1 MERGIDRV
9 EGDFKQRRRY
19 LFSPE
24 FKRKIGYLVETITA
38 YQEGKV
44 ENRNLASLCRA
55 LREFEDRGDI
65 RLLANQGAFKNY
77 GQKGMMGYLQKL
89 SKESLPAADFRSIF
103 RDVWKGMGTYFM
115 NEMQYFVYTWLEIHR
130 LIHNFYTSM
139 KRSTLSIDF
148 NDIELLALEFLGEIS
163 DFALFHSRIESKIRY
178 VLIDEFQDTSELQWN
193 ALQSIVRNSLVRD
206 GAFFYVGDVKQ
217 SIYRWRGGEPFL
229 FQTVRK
235 NLNVEERRL
244 GYNYRQ
250 NAVLLKF
257 VNTVFERIQELTEG
271 QYPYERQLLSPGEDP
286 KERGFVSVKK
296 YRERESLIEEL
307 PSYLEM
313 LSERGV
319 MGDDIAILC
328 RKNSEVEEIEKLLR
342 LNRIS
347 FNSAGKTR
355 LLEDYCIRDLFN
367 VICFVLSPEEE
378 IYLTALLRAPFFRR
392 SYEQILGLRKGEEK
406 ITLRQIAKIDPS
418 LLYRIEALVSASKY
432 STPSGFIG
440 RLFEELDVFNTYREK
455 TEALIEFL
463 ELAYSFENDHDG
475 VTLPDFARWLEQNK
489 EIIPLRVNR
498 GAGVTIQTIHAS
510 KGLEYHTVIL
520 PFLFSLANLRLDGSL
535 MYSKGLN
542 GKIKNYALAA
552 RRYLDFNLD
561 REGIARIR
569 EENDLDYKIDEL
581 NILYVA
587 LTRARENL
595 LILPLEWKNRTTIG
609 ELLLSGC
616 DPNYTRKAFPYGW
629 ERGSIVPSQKPAKR
643 PEWKYV
649 RVGVRAEVEQP
660 SIPTF
665 EIGPKG
671 QRKQRRGGLLKGTL
685 VHGAIEMIR
694 ALPVDEETLERNM
707 RSVACR
713 EGQDYTNA
721 EKKEAMGEAKK
732 TLLNVIADQRLAKY
746 FINRAVGELTIFSEK
761 FQNLLGR
768 IDRIYIGEE
777 IEIIDFKTN
786 PVEGP
791 QELIELIGHY
801 REQVD
806 TYCSV
811 LSSIYTKRR
820 VRGFLYFTEVDYG
833 RRLVPL

>member
-1 MERGIDRV
+1 
-9 EGDFKQRRRY
+9 
-19 LFSPE
+19 
-24 FKRKIGYLVETITA
+24 
-38 YQEGKV
+38 
-44 ENRNLASLCRA
+44 
-55 LREFEDRGDI
+55 
-65 RLLANQGAFKNY
+65 
-77 GQKGMMGYLQKL
+77 
-89 SKESLPAADFRSIF
+89 
-103 RDVWKGMGTYFM
+103 
-115 NEMQYFVYTWLEIHR
+115 
-130 LIHNFYTSM
+130 
-139 KRSTLSIDF
+139 
-148 NDIELLALEFLGEIS
+148 
-163 DFALFHSRIESKIRY
+163 
-178 VLIDEFQDTSELQWN
+178 
-193 ALQSIVRNSLVRD
+193 
-206 GAFFYVGDVKQ
+206 
-217 SIYRWRGGEPFL
+217 
-229 FQTVRK
+229 
-235 NLNVEERRL
+235 
-244 GYNYRQ
+244 
-250 NAVLLKF
+250 
-257 VNTVFERIQELTEG
+257 
-271 QYPYERQLLSPGEDP
+271 
-286 KERGFVSVKK
+286 
-296 YRERESLIEEL
+296 
-307 PSYLEM
+307 
-313 LSERGV
+313 
-319 MGDDIAILC
+319 
-328 RKNSEVEEIEKLLR
+328 
-342 LNRIS
+342 
-347 FNSAGKTR
+347 
-355 LLEDYCIRDLFN
+355 
-367 VICFVLSPEEE
+367 
-378 IYLTALLRAPFFRR
+378 
-392 SYEQILGLRKGEEK
+392 
-406 ITLRQIAKIDPS
+406 
-418 LLYRIEALVSASKY
+418 
-432 STPSGFIG
+432 
-440 RLFEELDVFNTYREK
+440 
-455 TEALIEFL
+455 
-463 ELAYSFENDHDG
+463 
-475 VTLPDFARWLEQNK
+475 
-489 EIIPLRVNR
+489 
-498 GAGVTIQTIHAS
+498 
-510 KGLEYHTVIL
+510 
-520 PFLFSLANLRLDGSL
+520 
-535 MYSKGLN
+535 MYSKGPD

-561 REGIARIR
+561 REGIVRIR

-587 LTRARENL
+587 MTRARENL

-660 SIPTF
+660 SITTF
-665 EIGPKG
+665 EIVPKG
-671 QRKQRRGGLLKGTL
+671 QWKQRRGGLLKGTL

-713 EGQDYTNA
+713 ENA